1 MPRDNI
7 KPSAMKKLQ
16 QFFTKTLDTNNDGLV
31 NWTDFE
37 AAIEVS
43 GNDSRRFPPPV
54 GRFVLVDRL
63 ERRSGEKC
71 PIESFA
77 QAFGTTLSKIL
88 LGFVRRW

>member
-7 KPSAMKKLQ
+7 KASSMKKLE

-43 GNDSRRFPPPV
+43 R
-54 GRFVLVDRL
+54 VDQQKKNL
-63 ERRSGEKC
+63 Q
-71 PIESFA
+71 ESFH
-77 QAFGTTLSKIL
+77 FPFLFCLSSRSSRKMKPQKMHD
-88 LGFVRRW
+88 